1 MQIHILPG
9 PAFPRTATAP
19 GPTLAT
25 SIRLRSFA
33 ALLRQVW
40 PAPQGECAV
49 DLGAGHGMF
58 ATLARRHGFRVT
70 AVDARPR
77 WSAAQ
82 ALGVAQAQSRPA
94 GDEGIAWVQADVRA
108 FDTTPFDIVLAI
120 GLTYHLP
127 LAAQRDLLAQTAGR
141 PTVIDTEVFDAAD
154 PAAIACDRLR
164 PVRLDGLEGALCR
177 ETGNY
182 WSAADDQESFWPTHD
197 AFLQMCRDAG
207 RRSVTLIE
215 PTYRSQFGPR
225 RWYVL
230 DAPR

>member
-1 MQIHILPG
+1 MIRAAISVSALSLVLC
-9 PAFPRTATAP
+9 RT
-19 GPTLAT
+19 G
-25 SIRLRSFA
+25 
-33 ALLRQVW
+33 W
-40 PAPQGECAV
+40 QGR
-49 DLGAGHGMF
+49 G
-58 ATLARRHGFRVT
+58 LARRAFVT
-70 AVDARPR
+70 ICARPCR
-77 WSAAQ
+77 WCA
-82 ALGVAQAQSRPA
+82 
-94 GDEGIAWVQADVRA
+94 
-108 FDTTPFDIVLAI
+108 
-120 GLTYHLP
+120 P